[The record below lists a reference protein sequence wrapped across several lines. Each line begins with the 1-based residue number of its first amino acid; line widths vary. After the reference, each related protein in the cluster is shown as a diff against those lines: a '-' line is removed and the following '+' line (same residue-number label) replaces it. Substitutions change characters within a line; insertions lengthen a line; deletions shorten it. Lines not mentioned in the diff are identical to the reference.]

1 MIKSLNKDDFNYHRL
16 IQHGNNS
23 LKIFI
28 FSFISLIILPIS
40 VSQAITPT
48 QNKQLVAYATDL
60 PRAVIYDPA
69 YRKINYPNGDVPA
82 HYGVCSDVIIR
93 SYRGIG
99 IDLQKLLHEDIKA
112 NFALYPSK
120 RIWGLSRPD
129 TNIDHRRVPNLE
141 VFFSRKGK
149 VKPISKEASDYLP
162 GDIVSWRLDNGRP
175 HIGLVIDKKSS
186 DNQRYLVMHNIGF
199 GQVAEDVL
207 FSWKITGHY
216 SY

>member
-1 MIKSLNKDDFNYHRL
+1 MSVYHGDNNVKIIIPSLFL
-16 IQHGNNS
+16 
-23 LKIFI
+23 LLFI
-28 FSFISLIILPIS
+28 PFSNAK
-40 VSQAITPT
+40 AITVE
-48 QNKQLVAYATDL
+48 QNKKLVESATDL
-60 PRAVIYDPA
+60 PRAVFYDSD
-69 YRKINYPNGDVPA
+69 YRKIDYPNGDVPV
-82 HYGVCSDVIIR
+82 YKGVCSDVIIR

-112 NFALYPSK
+112 NFSAYPSK
-120 RIWGLSRPD
+120 KIWGLTKPD

-149 VKPISKEASDYLP
+149 IKPITNHSKDYVP

-175 HIGLVIDKKSS
+175 HIGIVVNKKSA

-216 SY
+216 TY